1 MAHPRADINL
11 TPLIDILLVLL
22 VIFMAALPLTQ
33 KALDTSLPPV
43 VSHSTPAPVS
53 IVLEYSPDGRIAVNR
68 QDVELAALET
78 RLRAIYAARSDKTM
92 FIAAAG
98 SLRYK
103 KIIEVIDAAK
113 GAGVDRVGIVTAAMR
128 NPITQ
133 PPVTRLPDRQ

>member
-1 MAHPRADINL
+1 MAHPPADINV

-43 VSHSTPAPVS
+43 APPGTPPRPLA
-53 IVLEYSPDGRIAVNR
+53 IVVEYSPDGRIAVNR
-68 QDVELAALET
+68 QDVELAALEG
-78 RLRAIYAARSDKTM
+78 RLRAIYAERSDKTM

-103 KIIEVIDAAK
+103 KIIEVIDAAR
-113 GAGVDRVGIVTAAMR
+113 GAGVDRVGIVT
-128 NPITQ
+128 
-133 PPVTRLPDRQ
+133 